1 MLKFTARRL
10 GQSIVLI
17 FIVTIITF
25 FLMNLAPGGPSSMMR
40 MDATEEE
47 RQAIAEQLGLDKPVI
62 VRYGNWLKDALQ
74 GDLGYSLSSGEPVM
88 SRIMERMPYTL
99 QLAFWTILI
108 SVVLGIVLGIIAA
121 QKRNKWQDYLI
132 NFGSVIGLSVPSF
145 WMAIM
150 FILLFSVQLG
160 WLPSSG
166 TGDSTLWGQF
176 SSSIMPVIILS
187 TATLPTIVRFT
198 RSSML
203 EVISQN
209 YIRTSRAKGLKE
221 RVVIYQHAL
230 RNALIPVISI
240 IGVLIPRLL
249 SGAVIVESV
258 FGWPGIGRLIVE
270 AAQGRDYNLVMGVT
284 VVVTIIVVISNFI
297 VDIIYSK
304 VDPRV
309 KNLS

>member
-1 MLKFTARRL
+1 
-10 GQSIVLI
+10 
-17 FIVTIITF
+17 
-25 FLMNLAPGGPSSMMR
+25 
-40 MDATEEE
+40 
-47 RQAIAEQLGLDKPVI
+47 
-62 VRYGNWLKDALQ
+62 
-74 GDLGYSLSSGEPVM
+74 M